1 MPRILRVVASERHEE
16 IEMKRIE
23 ELTQSVLTL
32 AVFVTSYGVL
42 AAVLYTIL

>member
-1 MPRILRVVASERHEE
+1 MRQY
-16 IEMKRIE
+16 E
-23 ELTQSVLTL
+23 ELIQSAMTL